1 MLTQLPHL
9 PAASANALTGTRTL
23 GAAPSPGKAAHRK
36 AANELHADNDRLGSV
51 PAQRV
56 AGLELLKAAA

>member
-23 GAAPSPGKAAHRK
+23 GAAPWPGKAAHRK
-36 AANELHADNDRLGSV
+36 AANELHAHN
-51 PAQRV
+51 
-56 AGLELLKAAA
+56 AGVTGCGCLRAWSSTRPLA